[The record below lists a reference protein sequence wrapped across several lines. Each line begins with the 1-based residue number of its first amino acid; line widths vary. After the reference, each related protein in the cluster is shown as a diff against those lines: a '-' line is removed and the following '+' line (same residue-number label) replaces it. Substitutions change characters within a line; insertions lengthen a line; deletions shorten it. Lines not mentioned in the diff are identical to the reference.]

1 MFSFFL
7 TFFSCSARSDVAFV
21 TEWLRAEQFD
31 LAAAYAA
38 EAPSCSASA
47 RNRVVSGLLRA
58 ELYSQA
64 FGFILDKKYRT
75 SWSRVTLHD
84 VLAVVGTVQLNELS
98 IADFFTTAISSESK
112 VRKRRNNLLISVLDM
127 FRRSK
132 CAVNDQTTLLLTRA
146 VFAIEGDER
155 AGMPEMFERIESLLA
170 KVDPSPRTANGAPV
184 NCPTMSFLASQARD
198 ADELTYIK
206 SIIGSKRVVVGGDL
220 CLALVRASLAVFQSE
235 NARRITRDY
244 GLSLSSDMWAQVI
257 AAFDK
262 AGRPTI
268 AMQLLF
274 QQEQSWSL
282 PSRNACTRMLLSLAR
297 TQRNDVVRR
306 PPPIPENVGELLR
319 NVDNVTRTSPTAIQ
333 SLMTRAG
340 YPYNARVVNA
350 MVRANASSLWTA
362 AIYSPLRYAQER
374 NFRLDHITF
383 QRAIGA
389 NFTIGNMGAAFVL
402 WRWYAQTYPQLHG
415 TYLEKSVQLF
425 MTSLG
430 VYHQVGRQVDN
441 YFAPEV
447 VSDVPIVEWRWR
459 AGNAAEQ
466 ASLQLFCETAA
477 VGLRTKPSA
486 VNNYAQQH
494 LVVQRSDDEPL
505 DFAGAYL
512 RFQKVHHA
520 SRRDL
525 HARDN
530 ARRHRLH
537 PRRPADEA
545 EPAPVHLSIEAC
557 KRA

>member
-1 MFSFFL
+1 LLKSLVVRHPVIVLMFSFFL

-319 NVDNVTRTSPTAIQ
+319 
-333 SLMTRAG
+333 
-340 YPYNARVVNA
+340 
-350 MVRANASSLWTA
+350 ANASSLWTA